1 MGDVKQSSN
10 GLIELGTSRNLPRP
24 RGVAS
29 IVIPNEISR
38 RGPNPYELK
47 GGGLTEIAQCILDKM
62 VNDLK
67 GQVLGPAAGDG
78 QV

>member
-1 MGDVKQSSN
+1 MPK
-10 GLIELGTSRNLPRP
+10 P

-29 IVIPNEISR
+29 IVIPSEISR

-47 GGGLTEIAQCILDKM
+47 GGGLTDIAQCILDKM
-62 VNDLK
+62 VNDLR
-67 GQVLGPAAGDG
+67 GQILGPAAGDA